1 MVASTSSS
9 AGERV
14 GRGRRRWLLIG
25 AALIFTVVLVALVLV
40 DLSMA
45 DDAVLVT
52 VDKPQSLPGPAALSP
67 EQVSLLAERGNP
79 DGFTIYFFSDDGQT
93 ARLETWSYHSSGSE
107 VSFHNGAL
115 IDETRTKDD
124 TAVGLPA
131 PFKPDQFWAFMS
143 LEETVAAAGL
153 DEYAEVRI
161 ESEVVDG
168 GTVHIAEQLMFGL
181 KDGKLLY
188 VEAVALG
195 TVE

>member
-1 MVASTSSS
+1 MVASTSSPAEEPVVRS
-9 AGERV
+9 
-14 GRGRRRWLLIG
+14 RRRWLLLG
-25 AALIFTVVLVALVLV
+25 AALTLVFAFLALVLV

-52 VDKPQSLPGPAALSP
+52 VDEHVSSPGPAALSP
-67 EQVSLLAERGNP
+67 EQMTFLAEQGNP
-79 DGFTIYFFSDDGQT
+79 GGFTIYFFKEDGQSV
-93 ARLETWSYHSSGSE
+93 RLETWSYHASGRE
-107 VSFHNGAL
+107 VSFRNGAL
-115 IDETRTKDD
+115 VDDTRSKDV
-124 TAVGLPA
+124 TAVGVPA
-131 PFKPDQFWAFMS
+131 PFRPDQFWAFMS